1 MKRNLI
7 MDKDINDIV
16 ELIQSRAQSRGLTID
31 IVSPGPNII
40 LFEDVVAII
49 DIEETRRYNQEF
61 TVKPWKKYFGSWEK
75 LQGYWS
81 VNLEDIADFII
92 DLPHSVITDDGSN
105 YY

>member
-1 MKRNLI
+1 

-49 DIEETRRYNQEF
+49 DIEEHRHYNQKF
-61 TVKPWKKYFGSWEK
+61 TVKPWRKYFGSWEN

-81 VNLEDIADFII
+81 VDLENIVDFII
-92 DLPHSVITDDGSN
+92 ELPHSAIPDDGSN